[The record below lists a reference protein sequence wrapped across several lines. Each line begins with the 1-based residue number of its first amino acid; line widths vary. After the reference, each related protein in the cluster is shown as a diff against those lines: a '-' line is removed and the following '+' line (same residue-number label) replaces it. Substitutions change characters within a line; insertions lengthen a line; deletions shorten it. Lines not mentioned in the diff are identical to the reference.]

1 MEDKLKKRL
10 IGAAVLVALV
20 VIFVPMMFEK
30 PAEDRQIKTS
40 NIPPVPP
47 GLEKFASSAVTP
59 LPAERPLPPPEPL
72 QPVTGV
78 TTTSPAPIAP
88 AKPEPI
94 HTPAPTPAKAL
105 AETPPKKPP
114 KAGTEMT
121 HPTPP
126 PPPPSQAAA
135 SPSPKPVALPS
146 PKPIAAVTPSPS
158 PTPAAKAGPGAWVV
172 QMGAF
177 ASRENADKLA
187 QKLRAAKFPVIE
199 DEITVNDQVLRRIR
213 VGPGVDRRLTEEMA
227 ASISRKVGEKGTVVR
242 YP

>member
-10 IGAAVLVALV
+10 IGGAVLVALV

-59 LPAERPLPPPEPL
+59 IPAERPPSPPEPP

-78 TTTSPAPIAP
+78 PPMPPTPTAP

-94 HTPAPTPAKAL
+94 HTQVPTPSKTL
-105 AETPPKKPP
+105 AEIPPKKSP
-114 KAGTEMT
+114 KAGTET
-121 HPTPP
+121 IHPVSPP
-126 PPPPSQAAA
+126 PLPSQSSA
-135 SPSPKPVALPS
+135 SPAPKPVVPF
-146 PKPIAAVTPSPS
+146 SPS
-158 PTPAAKAGPGAWVV
+158 PTPTPAAKTSPGAWVV

-199 DEITVNDQVLRRIR
+199 DEIKVNDQVLRRIR

-227 ASISRKVGEKGTVVR
+227 ANISRKVGEKGTVVR

>member
-59 LPAERPLPPPEPL
+59 IPAERPPSPPEPP
-72 QPVTGV
+72 QPITGV
-78 TTTSPAPIAP
+78 TPMPPTPTAP

-94 HTPAPTPAKAL
+94 HTPVPTPSKTL
-105 AETPPKKPP
+105 AETPPKKSP
-114 KAGTEMT
+114 KAGTET
-121 HPTPP
+121 IHPVSPP
-126 PPPPSQAAA
+126 PLPSQSSA
-135 SPSPKPVALPS
+135 SPAPKPVVPF
-146 PKPIAAVTPSPS
+146 SPS
-158 PTPAAKAGPGAWVV
+158 PTPTPAAKTSPGAWVV

-199 DEITVNDQVLRRIR
+199 DEIKVNDQVLRRIR

-227 ASISRKVGEKGTVVR
+227 ANISRKVGEKGTVVR